1 MIISVQ
7 DKHALSE
14 SIRILK
20 SGGIVVFPTETVYG
34 VGALLS
40 RGEAIEKIYKVKNR
54 DRSKALL
61 LHISKIES
69 LELAQYVPPEAFKLI
84 EKFWPGP
91 LSLILKASAKIPI
104 NVIGNGDTVG
114 FRMPNNSFFQKLANV
129 LGPIAATSANRSGN
143 PSPTSVKSAYE
154 QLGDFVDLYV
164 DGGKIEIG
172 IASTILDF
180 TKDHPTVLRIGAI
193 PISEIENVI
202 GKVSI
207 RT

>member
-1 MIISVQ
+1 MIVSVR
-7 DKHALSE
+7 DKQALSE

-20 SGGIVVFPTETVYG
+20 NGGIIVFPTETVYG
-34 VGALLS
+34 VGALPS
-40 RGEAIEKIYKVKNR
+40 KVEAIEKIYKIKGR

-84 EKFWPGP
+84 KRFWPGP
-91 LSLILKASAKIPI
+91 LSLILRASERIPR

-114 FRMPNNSFFQKLANV
+114 FRMPNNFFFQKIANS

-143 PSPTSVKSAYE
+143 PSPTSVKNAYE

-164 DGGKIEIG
+164 DGGEIEIG
-172 IASTILDF
+172 IASTILDL
-180 TKDHPTVLRIGAI
+180 TRDRPTVLRKGTISV
-193 PISEIENVI
+193 SEIESVI
-202 GKVSI
+202 GRVVVG
-207 RT
+207 